1 MDRTLRH
8 CACHV
13 FPGGVTVKGAG
24 EEAYSVLAGGE
35 GKAHVCIAEN
45 AENVKGFTPLHSVN
59 PDFHFAS
66 GYIDYIAA
74 PAIGYSRWA

>member
-1 MDRTLRH
+1 
-8 CACHV
+8 
-13 FPGGVTVKGAG
+13 
-24 EEAYSVLAGGE
+24 
-35 GKAHVCIAEN
+35 
-45 AENVKGFTPLHSVN
+45 VKGFTPLHSVN